1 MPTEIKVRSIGGSGS
16 TKNTTTA
23 KKSKIKSKNKQV
35 TGETVETVSGDRH
48 GIFSKFKMKNS
59 QRNQAQKQSKST
71 KNNIENKS
79 AYTKRPSL
87 LSRPSPSKN
96 SQKIGKKQVI
106 PSTK

>member
-1 MPTEIKVRSIGGSGS
+1 
-16 TKNTTTA
+16 
-23 KKSKIKSKNKQV
+23 
-35 TGETVETVSGDRH
+35 
-48 GIFSKFKMKNS
+48 MKNS
-59 QRNQAQKQSKST
+59 RRNQAEKQSKST

-79 AYTKRPSL
+79 AYQKRPSL